1 MAASKVYFTTFHTT
15 LEENIQQKLS
25 RLLLTAGMDQ
35 IDFRNRYVA
44 IKMHFGEPGNLAYLR
59 PNYAKTVADLVRQ
72 LGGKPFLTDCNTLY
86 VGGRKNAL
94 DHIESA
100 YVNGFT
106 PYTTGC
112 HIIIADGLKGSD
124 DVAVPVDGEY
134 VKNARI
140 GRALMD
146 ADIVISLT
154 HFKGHEATGIG
165 GTIKNL
171 GMGGGSRAGKKEM
184 HADGKPAVNESK
196 CIGCGAC
203 HKICAHDAPTIENR
217 KMHIDTN
224 KCVGCGRC
232 IAVCPMDAIEG
243 VYDPNG
249 HLLNCKMAEYA
260 KAVVQGRPSF
270 HISLAMDISP
280 NCDCHTENDVP
291 VIRRAVFAERSL
303 LRQLRKHLRRDVCDH
318 VRQDDAGRDAVDA
331 DAGRPQLLCQRLC
344 QGEHRALRGG
354 VARLARRADLPPHG
368 RDVEDAAALPAQHG
382 GQDGV
387 HAVVDAADVHGE
399 QPVPLCLRDLRDQ
412 AIVADARVV
421 HEHVRLRQARNGI
434 LHSLCI
440 CHVAADGLC
449 AGLGRDSGCRRIV
462 FLIEEAH
469 GVACG
474 RKGAHGS
481 RADAPA
487 AAGDQGVTHGV
498 SSSPSGMRNS
508 RRALAAVSAPASSG
522 VRPRRA
528 AIFAATSGT

>member
-35 IDFRNRYVA
+35 IDFKNRYVA

-184 HADGKPAVNESK
+184 HADGKPIVNESK

-203 HKICAHDAPTIENR
+203 RKICAHDAPTIENR

-243 VYDPNG
+243 VYDPDG

-280 NCDCHTENDVP
+280 NCDCHPENDVP
-291 VIRRAVFAERSL
+291 VIPNVGMFASF
-303 LRQLRKHLRRDVCDH
+303 DPV
-318 VRQDDAGRDAVDA
+318 
-331 DAGRPQLLCQRLC
+331 
-344 QGEHRALRGG
+344 ALDEACAEMCSRMPRNPN
-354 VARLARRADLPPHG
+354 AAF
-368 RDVEDAAALPAQHG
+368 EDASSDDLF
-382 GQDGV
+382 
-387 HAVVDAADVHGE
+387 HAVHTVTHWQDQTEHGE
-399 QPVPLCLRDLRDQ
+399 K
-412 AIVADARVV
+412 I
-421 HEHVRLRQARNGI
+421 
-434 LHSLCI
+434 
-440 CHVAADGLC
+440 
-449 AGLGRDSGCRRIV
+449 GLGSREYE
-462 FLIEEAH
+462 LIE
-469 GVACG
+469 
-474 RKGAHGS
+474 
-481 RADAPA
+481 
-487 AAGDQGVTHGV
+487 
-498 SSSPSGMRNS
+498 
-508 RRALAAVSAPASSG
+508 
-522 VRPRRA
+522 
-528 AIFAATSGT
+528 I

>member
-112 HIIIADGLKGSD
+112 HVIIADGLKGSD

-184 HADGKPAVNESK
+184 HADGKPAVNAEK

-280 NCDCHTENDVP
+280 NCDCHAENDVP
-291 VIRRAVFAERSL
+291 VIPNVGMFASF
-303 LRQLRKHLRRDVCDH
+303 DPV
-318 VRQDDAGRDAVDA
+318 
-331 DAGRPQLLCQRLC
+331 
-344 QGEHRALRGG
+344 ALDEACAEMCSRMPRNPN
-354 VARLARRADLPPHG
+354 AAF
-368 RDVEDAAALPAQHG
+368 EDASSDDLF
-382 GQDGV
+382 
-387 HAVVDAADVHGE
+387 HAVHTVTHWQDQTEHGE
-399 QPVPLCLRDLRDQ
+399 K
-412 AIVADARVV
+412 I
-421 HEHVRLRQARNGI
+421 
-434 LHSLCI
+434 
-440 CHVAADGLC
+440 
-449 AGLGRDSGCRRIV
+449 GLGSREYE
-462 FLIEEAH
+462 LIE
-469 GVACG
+469 
-474 RKGAHGS
+474 
-481 RADAPA
+481 
-487 AAGDQGVTHGV
+487 
-498 SSSPSGMRNS
+498 
-508 RRALAAVSAPASSG
+508 
-522 VRPRRA
+522 
-528 AIFAATSGT
+528 I